1 MKIGEILINRGYF
14 TQNDL
19 DKGLHLQEERPQMLI
34 GEILQEMGVVEEE
47 ALLAGLSEQ
56 LGIPFQ
62 KDLALHFAQELGA
75 LIPFELWH
83 GWTAIPIKKEN
94 KIFIVS
100 TDPLDLPRMEIEK
113 KMQSPVDLAFGLS
126 DEIINVLT
134 QGYWRP
140 AQQKREYEEP
150 SVLSEMPVIDE
161 TEATGENLLD
171 LANKAPVIRLLNQI
185 IFQALQQGA
194 SDIHLQPQKNE
205 FRVRYRIDGILHD
218 VFTLSSTLHPA
229 LISRVKILSKLN
241 IAERR
246 LPQDGRTT
254 VSSQNHAIDIRVS
267 ILPTTCGE
275 AAVLRLLDPSSF
287 LFSLSTLGLYPDE
300 LERLEQLISSDHGI
314 ILLTG
319 PTGSGKTTTLYASM
333 QKINQPSRNM
343 ITLEDPIEYQIPGL
357 SQIQVNPA
365 IGLSFAAGLRSI
377 LRHDPDILMIGE
389 IRDKETADMAI
400 QASLTGHLVFSTL
413 HTNDAAS
420 ALTRLLEM
428 GIEPYL
434 ISSALIAVIAQRLIR
449 LLCPRCK
456 ENTSTESQRSA
467 GCEYCFHTGYR
478 GRTGIFEFLTI
489 DDEIR
494 QMILQK
500 QPSQKIK
507 DYALK
512 KGMRTLRA
520 SGEIKNKE
528 GLTTLEEV
536 LRVTT

>member
-1 MKIGEILINRGYF
+1 MKIGEILVGRGYF
-14 TQNDL
+14 TQADL
-19 DKGLHLQEERPQMLI
+19 DKGLHLQEERPQMHI
-34 GEILQEMGVVEEE
+34 GEILREMGVVEEE

-56 LGIPFQ
+56 LSIPFQ
-62 KDLALHFAQELGA
+62 KDLALYFTQEIGA

-83 GWTAIPIKKEN
+83 GWTAIPIKKEG

-100 TDPLDLPRMEIEK
+100 TDPLALPRMEIEK
-113 KMQSPVDLAFGLS
+113 KMQFPVDLAFGLS
-126 DEIINVLT
+126 EEIINVLT

-140 AQQKREYEEP
+140 AQEKREYEEP
-150 SVLSEMPVIDE
+150 SVLSEMPVIE

-218 VFTLSSTLHPA
+218 VFTLSSTIHPA

-254 VSSQNHAIDIRVS
+254 VSSKDHPIDIRVS

-287 LFSLSTLGLYPDE
+287 LFSLATLGLYPDE
-300 LERLEQLISSDHGI
+300 LEQLEQLISSDHGI

-319 PTGSGKTTTLYASM
+319 PTGSGKTTTLYASL

-343 ITLEDPIEYQIPGL
+343 ITLEDPIEYQLPGL

-434 ISSALIAVIAQRLIR
+434 ISSALLAVIAQRLVR

-456 ENTSTESQRSA
+456 ENTSTESQRSR

-478 GRTGIFEFLTI
+478 GRTGIFEFLAI

-494 QMILQK
+494 QMIMQK
-500 QPSQKIK
+500 KPSQEIK

-512 KGMRTLRA
+512 KGMRTLRT